1 MVDDAAAGSPLVE
14 EFRRT
19 TGDTRPVED
28 ASIDF
33 CVSDFV
39 LEHVHEPDELMAV
52 VAAALAPGGTAIF
65 IVPNYHD
72 VRRFYRKWRL
82 RHHFQPKAHV
92 NYFTSGSLRSLYQR
106 HGFQPRSFDI
116 AALRLPADA
125 LLAPGIV
132 LNRLG
137 VYPLGLYTYGVKRRA

>member
-1 MVDDAAAGSPLVE
+1 MGRELEEALRFSRANAAFEAGAYGVAE
-14 EFRRT
+14 
-19 TGDTRPVED
+19 
-28 ASIDF
+28 
-33 CVSDFV
+33 SDFNWIV
-39 LEHVHEPDELMAV
+39 EHVHEPDELMAV

-92 NYFTSGSLRSLYQR
+92 NYFTAGSLRSLYQR

>member
-1 MVDDAAAGSPLVE
+1 MAQAAGFSV
-14 EFRRT
+14 RT
-19 TGDTRPVED
+19 ELFTAD
-28 ASIDF
+28 ATPAPPDAIVVDN
-33 CVSDFV
+33 V